1 MKKIDL
7 TKRVT
12 IVSTGKSIYM
22 PEKGKEY
29 NVSPLHAETLV
40 KSGKATYKTKVANYQ
55 GGEAPES
62 VSPFFLCL

>member
-1 MKKIDL
+1 MKDMKKIDL

-40 KSGKATYKTKVANYQ
+40 KSGKATYKTKVAN
-55 GGEAPES
+55 
-62 VSPFFLCL
+62 

>member
-1 MKKIDL
+1 MEDMKKIDL

-40 KSGKATYKTKVANYQ
+40 KSGKATYKTTVQAALEKTA
-55 GGEAPES
+55 EAAA
-62 VSPFFLCL
+62 

>member
-1 MKKIDL
+1 MEDMKKIDL

-29 NVSPLHAETLV
+29 NLSLIHI
-40 KSGKATYKTKVANYQ
+40 
-55 GGEAPES
+55 
-62 VSPFFLCL
+62 